1 MGEKESHLHACGK
14 KGKKQKAAEIQK
26 RLLETS
32 GGLWYNI
39 NKEGADGGDR
49 RLLPFVPFI
58 RL

>member
-1 MGEKESHLHACGK
+1 MRVAN
-14 KGKKQKAAEIQK
+14 KAEDK

>member
-1 MGEKESHLHACGK
+1 MRVAK
-14 KGKKQKAAEIQK
+14 KAKKQKAAEIQK